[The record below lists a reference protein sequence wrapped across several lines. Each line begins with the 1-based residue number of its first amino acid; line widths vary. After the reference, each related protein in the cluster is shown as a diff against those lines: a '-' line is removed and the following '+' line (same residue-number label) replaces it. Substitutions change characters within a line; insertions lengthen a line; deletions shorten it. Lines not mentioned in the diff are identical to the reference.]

1 MYDRVIL
8 IIKSEV
14 SMKENRN
21 GIYATLILLF
31 ISILGAAAITYDARL
46 SALFIHP
53 EFIVNCFLGIFTGA
67 VLSFYYI
74 NIKLF
79 GGKTKNTD
87 RICKYD

>member
-21 GIYATLILLF
+21 GIYATLMLLF

-53 EFIVNCFLGIFTGA
+53 EFIAFLGYLQ
-67 VLSFYYI
+67 VRFYHLLYQQ
-74 NIKLF
+74 
-79 GGKTKNTD
+79 
-87 RICKYD
+87 